1 MTIEELIQDLH
12 DADTQSHQECLNA
25 WAEQAVA
32 ILRQQA
38 EEIEHY
44 HNMFRDKD
52 INIEYLREKLI
63 ASIDDIKTLKCQQMT
78 INFRQTHWEQLLFY
92 IEDAE
97 KTGFFY
103 GNREQFFKRHCDIK
117 NWVEEQL
124 KKASEK

>member
-1 MTIEELIQDLH
+1 MTANELADCLEEILKG
-12 DADTQSHQECLNA
+12 T
-25 WAEQAVA
+25 A
-32 ILRQQA
+32 IGKDCANMLRQQ
-38 EEIEHY
+38 EQTIEQY
-44 HNMFRDKD
+44 HNMLRDKD

-63 ASIDDIKTLKCQQMT
+63 ASIDDIKTLKCQQIS

-97 KTGFFY
+97 KIGCFY

-124 KKASEK
+124 KKGVRNESVNR